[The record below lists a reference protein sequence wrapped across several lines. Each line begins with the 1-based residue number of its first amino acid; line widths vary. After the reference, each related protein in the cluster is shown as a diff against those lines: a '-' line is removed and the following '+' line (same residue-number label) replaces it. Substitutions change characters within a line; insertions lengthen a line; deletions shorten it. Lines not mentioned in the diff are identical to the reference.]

1 MMKIAVCYNEVPPRL
16 HKGEAFDRIS
26 EAGAA
31 SEAQAVSQTLK
42 ALGHESVLVPVGA
55 DIATFIAVL
64 HQEKPAL
71 VFNLCEGFWGDS
83 SKEMHIAALL
93 ELLDIPYTGSGP
105 VCLGLTQDKAR
116 TKDLLSQHHL
126 PTPPY
131 LLVETGAPCPSSRD
145 HNLAYPL
152 MVKPRSEDASLGIT
166 ADSIVAD
173 ATALTARVAYIHATY
188 RQAALVEEFIDGR
201 EINAAILGAPPAE
214 SLPLAEIE
222 FRPGLVH
229 PIVTYDGKWLE
240 ESSEYQQTVPVCP
253 ALLDAQ
259 TEQRIKDVALSAC
272 QLLNCRDYARVDI
285 RLRDGQPYILEINA
299 NPDISP
305 DAGLA
310 RAASAAGYSYPQMIE
325 NILTMALTRKE
336 LTHAQP

>member
-16 HKGEAFDRIS
+16 RKGEAADRIS
-26 EAGAA
+26 EAGSA
-31 SEAQAVSQTLK
+31 SEAQAVSRVLK

-55 DIATFIAVL
+55 DIATFIAAL
-64 HQEKPAL
+64 RKEKPTL

-83 SKEMHIAALL
+83 SKEMHMAALL

-105 VCLGLTQDKAR
+105 LCLGLTQDKAR
-116 TKDLLSQHHL
+116 TKDLLARHQL

-131 LLVETGAPCPSSRD
+131 LLVEPGAPCPSSRD

-173 ATALTARVAYIHATY
+173 AAALAARVTYIHITY

-201 EINAAILGAPPAE
+201 EINAAIFGNTPAE

-222 FRPGLVH
+222 FRPGLLH

-240 ESSEYQQTVPVCP
+240 ESSEYRQTVPVCP
-253 ALLDAQ
+253 ALLDTR
-259 TEQRIKDVALSAC
+259 TEQRIKDVALSAY

-305 DAGLA
+305 DAGLT
-310 RAASAAGYSYPQMIE
+310 RAASAAGYSYPQVIAS
-325 NILTMALTRKE
+325 ILTMALTRKE